1 MSQFNAYARRLDA
14 AFKKARQGQRDAAAT
29 LADAENA
36 LNSFDRHQPED
47 VCGMNDAKLRV
58 LQGAA
63 KKARSTYNRVLQ
75 DGWYDFVRERN
86 TIQRELQEAIH
97 KSYGALPEQVD
108 QSTIA
113 LIQSGILDAAETSG
127 LFRRFEAENNV
138 AMMRIVG
145 KYASERAEKTDDL
158 QQRAVFLSVAQD
170 AADSKGATLKSW
182 GSLCDFAAECLGR
195 RDDLGT
201 ITPSAAATMWEES
214 AGPVIES
221 F

>member
-1 MSQFNAYARRLDA
+1 MSQFNTYAQRLDT
-14 AFKKARQGQRDAAAT
+14 AFKKARQAQRDAAAT
-29 LADAENA
+29 LAVAENA
-36 LNSFDRHQPED
+36 LNSFDRHQPQYIP
-47 VCGMNDAKLRV
+47 GMNDMKLKA
-58 LQGAA
+58 LQATA
-63 KKARSTYNRVLQ
+63 TEARHAYNRALQ

-86 TIQRELQEAIH
+86 AIQQELQEAIH

-127 LFRRFEAENNV
+127 LFRRFESENNK

-145 KYASERAEKTDDL
+145 KYASERAEQTDDL
-158 QQRAVFLSVAQD
+158 QQKDVFLSVAQD

-182 GSLCDFAAECLGR
+182 DSLCEFAAQCLGR
-195 RDDLGT
+195 RDDIGT
-201 ITPSAAATMWEES
+201 INPSGAAVLWEES
-214 AGPVIES
+214 AGPVIEA

>member
-1 MSQFNAYARRLDA
+1 MSQFNTYAQRLDA
-14 AFKKARQGQRDAAAT
+14 AFKKARQAQRDAAAT
-29 LADAENA
+29 LAVAENA
-36 LNSFDRHQPED
+36 LNNFDRHQPQY
-47 VCGMNDAKLRV
+47 VPGMNDMKLKS
-58 LQGAA
+58 LQAA
-63 KKARSTYNRVLQ
+63 ATEARHAYNRALQ
-75 DGWYDFVRERN
+75 NGWYDFVRERN
-86 TIQRELQEAIH
+86 AILGELQEAIH

-145 KYASERAEKTDDL
+145 KYASERAEKTDNL
-158 QQRAVFLSVAQD
+158 QQRGVFLSVAQD

-182 GSLCDFAAECLGR
+182 DSLCDFAAQCLGR
-195 RDDLGT
+195 RDDIGT
-201 ITPSAAATMWEES
+201 INPSAAASMWEES
-214 AGPVIES
+214 AGPVIDA